1 MHTGDEAHFSP
12 DEIGG
17 TRARMTFGDVESKV
31 DLGFIDRMNENASF
45 CFFPCQNTCDV
56 VWMLCLTPLIGGGWR
71 SRGGPAI
78 LFTHFRPVT
87 EDHERGR
94 EIYSAIVSAFG
105 SRENDRAPSFP
116 LSATISAR
124 GCAPPSFPLT
134 QPRPGL
140 SRRPSPPPTR
150 PRTRF
155 AIVTCVMEPRIR
167 RAGGKEDFE
176 VVNETRAAE

>member
-1 MHTGDEAHFSP
+1 MKTLP
-12 DEIGG
+12 C
-17 TRARMTFGDVESKV
+17 T
-31 DLGFIDRMNENASF
+31 
-45 CFFPCQNTCDV
+45 FPCQNTCHV
-56 VWMLCLTPLIGGGWR
+56 VWMLCLAPLIGGWC

-116 LSATISAR
+116 PPPQRVLPEVTLPAR
-124 GCAPPSFPLT
+124 SPST
-134 QPRPGL
+134 QPRSGL
-140 SRRPSPPPTR
+140 PRSGLPRPPPPPTR
-150 PRTRF
+150 PRTCF

-167 RAGGKEDFE
+167 RAGGKEGE
-176 VVNETRAAE
+176 RRRRQRREGGL

>member
-1 MHTGDEAHFSP
+1 
-12 DEIGG
+12 
-17 TRARMTFGDVESKV
+17 MTFGDVESKV
-31 DLGFIDRMNENASF
+31 DSSFIDRMNENAPLYFSLPKHLR
-45 CFFPCQNTCDV
+45 C
-56 VWMLCLTPLIGGGWR
+56 CLDALSHSPDWRIGWC

-105 SRENDRAPSFP
+105 SRENDRAPS
-116 LSATISAR
+116 LSAQPVLPEVAR
-124 GCAPPSFPLT
+124 PARAPST

-140 SRRPSPPPTR
+140 SRPPPPPTR

-167 RAGGKEDFE
+167 RGGRRERVSGGGGKEDFE